1 MKDVSVINAP
11 QVAPSVSLIIP
22 TDKRYPHYRIDEAR
36 IKAVV
41 KKVEAELLE
50 EFSKEKTRAVI
61 DKLKTLVSTIDHTHL
76 SKALAIFVSSENE
89 KMIYLPFH
97 VQEKLII
104 DSSFEIR
111 DLLYS
116 TKNSYGY
123 LLLVIADHQTKAYR
137 AYNDQLVEININGMP
152 LNIEEVERDLPSKV
166 ANFPSTDAVNE
177 IDQDKYLKRIDDALS
192 LTLNESETP
201 VIVCGVQRTLGHFK
215 KLTKNSKKIVAF
227 VEGSYAKSSVKE
239 IYKAIE
245 PSLLRMR
252 ELDQQNSLH
261 KLEDAINKKEYVY
274 GIENVWRAAI
284 EKKGKLLIVEKDFN
298 CSARIGK
305 DEYTLNTAVF
315 DKNDTKTLPDAVDDV
330 IEQVLKNDGDIAF
343 VDSGKLT
350 KYKRIALI
358 TRY

>member
-11 QVAPSVSLIIP
+11 QLAPSVSLIFP
-22 TDKRYPHYRIDEAR
+22 TDKRYPQYRIDESR
-36 IKAVV
+36 IKAIV
-41 KKVEAELLE
+41 KKVEAELLK
-50 EFSKEKTRAVI
+50 EFSIEKTRKVI
-61 DKLKTLVSTIDHTHL
+61 DKLKILVSTIDHTNL

-123 LLLVIADHQTKAYR
+123 LLLIIADHQAKAYR
-137 AYNDQLVEININGMP
+137 GYNDTLVEININGMP
-152 LNIEEVERDLPSKV
+152 LNVEEVERDLPSKV
-166 ANFPSTDAVNE
+166 ANFSTTDAVNE
-177 IDQDKYLKRIDDALS
+177 IDRYKYLKKIDDTLS
-192 LTLNESETP
+192 HTLNESEMP
-201 VIVCGVQRTLGHFK
+201 VIICAVQQTLGHFK
-215 KLTKNSKKIVAF
+215 KLTKNNKKIVAF
-227 VEGSYAKSSVKE
+227 VEGSYANSSVDE

-245 PSLLRMR
+245 PSLLRWR
-252 ELDQQNSLH
+252 ELDQQNSLN
-261 KLEDAINKKEYVY
+261 KLEDAINKKEYVS
-274 GIENVWRAAI
+274 GMEGVWRAAM
-284 EKKGKLLIVEKDFN
+284 EKKGKLLIVEKDFV
-298 CSARIGK
+298 CPAIIGK
-305 DEYTLNTAVF
+305 DEYTLNTTIF
-315 DKNDTKTLPDAVDDV
+315 DTNDPNVLPDAVDDV

-343 VDSGKLT
+343 VDNEKLT